1 MKIASILLQCKKT
14 AFQVTRDREKLC
26 EQVATGKDSKG
37 KPLAEKD
44 LTKVWQLASHMFT
57 SSIGKTKFMCIPQVV
72 ISWYRHAT
80 TVMLSFFFF
89 VFSWIKVRVNQ
100 RTIFAKLIRITKTR
114 VSKQRW
120 RDKNG
125 KLLYTR
131 WELEW
136 RSSKADLGCLHNLY
150 WYIVICLK
158 LLLKRT

>member
-1 MKIASILLQCKKT
+1 M
-14 AFQVTRDREKLC
+14 
-26 EQVATGKDSKG
+26 
-37 KPLAEKD
+37 
-44 LTKVWQLASHMFT
+44 VWH

-131 WELEW
+131 
-136 RSSKADLGCLHNLY
+136 
-150 WYIVICLK
+150 
-158 LLLKRT
+158 